1 MKKII
6 FLLLLSCFAP
16 RLLRAQE
23 ILPGI
28 SVRNASG
35 KIIVSWRNEYQKPIS
50 TINIQRSYDS
60 LANYTTI
67 GSVLNPQNKENG
79 YSDLTAP
86 YSKMYYRVFIAFE
99 GGAYIIS
106 TPARPVKDTGAYTV
120 TTIKYPWQVDPTVDP
135 TINVPPPPV
144 IIVNPPTPTP
154 GIPPTPTVPVIPFP
168 SKWVF
173 TARDN
178 NVVIHL
184 PDVEIKKYSVKFF
197 DEQDKPLFELN
208 NLKDDYLIIEKVNF
222 KKSGW
227 YHFELFE
234 SGKSVEKNRFY
245 IGKDGKIT
253 NDTPKK
259 TGNK

>member
-1 MKKII
+1 MKKLFFL
-6 FLLLLSCFAP
+6 FLLLNFLGSGT
-16 RLLRAQE
+16 RAQE

-35 KIIVSWRNEYQKPIS
+35 KIIVSWKNEYQKPVA

-60 LANYTTI
+60 LANYSTI

-79 YSDLTAP
+79 YADLTAP
-86 YSKMYYRVFIAFE
+86 YNKMYYRVFIAFE
-99 GGAYIIS
+99 GGSYIIS
-106 TPARPVKDTGAYTV
+106 TPVRPTKDTGAFAPQTV
-120 TTIKYPWQVDPTVDP
+120 RYPWQVDPSADP
-135 TINVPPPPV
+135 NITVPPTSPA
-144 IIVNPPTPTP
+144 NPNAPA
-154 GIPPTPTVPVIPFP
+154 VPVIAYP

-197 DEQDKPLFELN
+197 DELDHELFELK

-234 SGKSVEKNRFY
+234 SGRSVEKNRFF
-245 IGKDGKIT
+245 IGKDGKVT
-253 NDTPKK
+253 NDTPRKI
-259 TGNK
+259 GNK

>member
-1 MKKII
+1 MSMKKIL
-6 FLLLLSCFAP
+6 FLLFLFSCTHHFLS
-16 RLLRAQE
+16 AQE

-35 KIIVSWRNEYQKPIS
+35 KIIVSWRNEYQKPVA

-79 YSDLTAP
+79 YADLTAP
-86 YSKMYYRVFIAFE
+86 YNKMYYRVFIAFE
-99 GGAYIIS
+99 GGSYIIS
-106 TPARPVKDTGAYTV
+106 TPSRPVKDTGAFNNASV
-120 TTIKYPWQVDPTVDP
+120 RYPWQTDPNADP
-135 TINVPPPPV
+135 GIIVPPPPM
-144 IIVNPPTPTP
+144 NPNA
-154 GIPPTPTVPVIPFP
+154 GNIGFP

-184 PDVEIKKYSVKFF
+184 PDVEQKKYSVQFF
-197 DEQDKPLFELN
+197 DEADKLLFELN

-227 YHFELFE
+227 YRFELSE
-234 SGKSVEKNRFY
+234 SGKVIEKNRFF
-245 IGKDGKIT
+245 IAKDGKVT
-253 NDTPKK
+253 NDTPRR

>member
-1 MKKII
+1 MKKNLFV
-6 FLLLLSCFAP
+6 FLLFCCTGSLLH
-16 RLLRAQE
+16 AQE

-28 SVRNASG
+28 SVRNAGG
-35 KIIVSWRNEYQKPIS
+35 KIIVSWRNEYQKPVT

-60 LANYTTI
+60 LTNYSTI

-79 YSDLTAP
+79 YADLTAP

-99 GGAYIIS
+99 GGSYIIS
-106 TPARPVKDTGAYTV
+106 TPARPVKDTGAYNSTAV
-120 TTIKYPWQVDPTVDP
+120 KYPWQVDPSIDP
-135 TINVPPPPV
+135 NIIVPPSTSANPVNPATPNTPV
-144 IIVNPPTPTP
+144 ITY
-154 GIPPTPTVPVIPFP
+154 P

-178 NVVIHL
+178 NVVIYL
-184 PDVEIKKYSVKFF
+184 PDVETKKYSVKFF
-197 DEQDKPLFELN
+197 DELDKPLFELN

-227 YHFELFE
+227 YHFEVLE
-234 SGKSVEKNRFY
+234 SGKSVEKNKFY
-245 IGKDGKIT
+245 IGKDGKVT

-259 TGNK
+259 IGNK

>member
-1 MKKII
+1 MKKIF
-6 FLLLLSCFAP
+6 FLLLL
-16 RLLRAQE
+16 LLCASPFLEAQE

-28 SVRNASG
+28 SVRNANG
-35 KIIVSWRNEYQKPIS
+35 KIIVSWRNEYEKPVS

-60 LANYTTI
+60 LANYSTI

-79 YSDLTAP
+79 YADLTPP

-99 GGAYIIS
+99 GGSYLIS
-106 TPARPVKDTGAYTV
+106 TPAKPTKDTGMSSTV
-120 TTIKYPWQVDPTVDP
+120 TVKYPWQIDPSADP
-135 TINVPPPPV
+135 ALVIPPPAIPNIPV
-144 IIVNPPTPTP
+144 TPNT
-154 GIPPTPTVPVIPFP
+154 PVIPYP

-184 PDVEIKKYSVKFF
+184 PEVEIKKYSVKFF
-197 DEQDKPLFELN
+197 DEGDNLLFELT

-227 YHFELFE
+227 YHFDLFE
-234 SGKSVEKNRFY
+234 NGRSVEKNRFF
-245 IGKDGKIT
+245 IAKDGRVT
-253 NDTPKK
+253 NDTPRR

>member
-1 MKKII
+1 MMKNF
-6 FLLLLSCFAP
+6 FLLFLTFGISSFLQ
-16 RLLRAQE
+16 AQE

-28 SVRNASG
+28 SVRNAGG
-35 KIIVSWRNEYQKPIS
+35 KIIVSWRNEYQKPVT

-60 LANYTTI
+60 LTNYSTI

-79 YSDLTAP
+79 YADLTAP

-99 GGAYIIS
+99 GGSYIIS
-106 TPARPVKDTGAYTV
+106 TPERPVKDTGAYTSTAV
-120 TTIKYPWQVDPTVDP
+120 KYPWQVDPSADP
-135 TINVPPPPV
+135 NIIVPPPPA
-144 IIVNPPTPTP
+144 VNPAAPNTPAITY
-154 GIPPTPTVPVIPFP
+154 P

-178 NVVIHL
+178 NVVIYL
-184 PDVEIKKYSVKFF
+184 PDVETKKYSVKFF
-197 DEQDKPLFELN
+197 DELDKPLFELN

-227 YHFELFE
+227 YHFEVLE
-234 SGKSVEKNRFY
+234 SGKTVEKNKFY
-245 IGKDGKIT
+245 IGKDGKVT